1 MASSA
6 SGFQYQ
12 PEFIAPAEER
22 ALLAAIATLAF
33 THAHYK
39 EYTAKRRI
47 VVYES
52 AVPDFLGPLR
62 ARTAQWLRLPED
74 ELSHALVSEYRPG
87 TGVGWHRDMP
97 DFAVIAGISLAAPSL
112 MRFRPY
118 PPRKVPARERLSIE
132 LEPRSAYVL
141 RNDVRWQWQHS
152 IAPTE
157 ALRYSITFRTL
168 LAAPELADPDEA
180 RNRQRKKPA

>member
-1 MASSA
+1 LAFSA
-6 SGFQYQ
+6 SGFDYL
-12 PEFIAPAEER
+12 PEFITPAEER
-22 ALLAAIATLAF
+22 ALLAAIGTLSF
-33 THAHYK
+33 TNAHYK

-52 AVPDFLGPLR
+52 AVPDFLAPLR
-62 ARTAQWLRLPED
+62 DKIAAWLSIPAETFVH
-74 ELSHALVSEYRPG
+74 SLVSEYRPG

-97 DFAVIAGISLAAPSL
+97 DFAVIAGVSLAAPAR

-118 PPRKVPARERLSIE
+118 PPRRTPARELLGLE

-141 RNDVRWQWQHS
+141 RNNVRWHWQHS
-152 IAPTE
+152 IAPTR

-168 LAAPELADPDEA
+168 LA
-180 RNRQRKKPA
+180 R

>member
-1 MASSA
+1 LASSA

-12 PEFIAPAEER
+12 PEFVTPAEER
-22 ALLAAIATLAF
+22 ALLANISTLAF
-33 THAHYK
+33 TNAHYK

-47 VVYES
+47 VVYDS
-52 AVPDFLGPLR
+52 AVPDFLKPLR
-62 ARTAQWLRLPED
+62 GKTAQWLGIAED
-74 ELSHALVSEYRPG
+74 DFRHALVSEYRPG

-97 DFAVIAGISLAAPSL
+97 DFAVIAGISLAAPAR

-118 PPRKVPARERLSIE
+118 PPRKVPARERLGIE
-132 LEPRSAYVL
+132 LEPRSAYVM

-168 LAAPELADPDEA
+168 LE
-180 RNRQRKKPA
+180 Q

>member
-1 MASSA
+1 M
-6 SGFQYQ
+6 
-12 PEFIAPAEER
+12 
-22 ALLAAIATLAF
+22 LAAIGGLAF
-33 THAHYK
+33 TNAHYK

-52 AVPDFLGPLR
+52 QIPEYLGPLR
-62 ARTAQWLRLPED
+62 KKTADWLGISSEAFA
-74 ELSHALVSEYRPG
+74 HALVSEYRAG

-97 DFAVIAGISLAAPSL
+97 DFAVIAGISVGAPAR

-118 PPRKVPARERLSIE
+118 PPRRGRAREQLGIE

-152 IAPTE
+152 IAPTR

-168 LAAPELADPDEA
+168 L
-180 RNRQRKKPA
+180 QR